1 MMWQDGR
8 TALMVASGFG
18 RADVVSLLL
27 DNGAD
32 ADLQDNVSEP
42 WF

>member
-1 MMWQDGR
+1 MWQDGT
-8 TALMVASGFG
+8 TALMIASS
-18 RADVVSLLL
+18 RIHIDLVSLLL

-32 ADLQDNVSEP
+32 ADLQDNVSET